1 MRWRCP
7 LRSRPACAAAA
18 SRSARRPI
26 WPRALAASDV
36 LYMTRIQKERFADP
50 AEYEQL
56 KGAYVLD
63 AALVNQA
70 KPGMIVLH
78 PLPRVDEIKKEVDD
92 LPGAAYFRQAANGVP
107 VRMALLA
114 LTTGRE

>member
-1 MRWRCP
+1 MP
-7 LRSRPACAAAA
+7 AEITAGLRGRGIEVRETSDLAG
-18 SRSARRPI
+18 
-26 WPRALAASDV
+26 ALVESDG

-63 AALVNQA
+63 AALVNGA